1 MTQAFAFTQSIM
13 NGTVMM
19 KTTIAIF
26 ATRELAEQTMADIKA
41 DNASRDLGHLRVSYT
56 DIEQVNIYEA
66 KDEIPFYNNKG

>member
-13 NGTVMM
+13 NGTVTM

>member
-1 MTQAFAFTQSIM
+1 M
-13 NGTVMM
+13 NGTVTM
-19 KTTIAIF
+19 KTTIALF

-41 DNASRDLGHLRVSYT
+41 DNASRDLDHLRVSYT